1 MVVAQ
6 ECCGGMWSV
15 VGFPHVAVVEG
26 GVLLGF
32 TVLLWLKEECCWV
45 SPRAV
50 VEGGVDVHPDVWSNN
65 ITCLSGVPL
74 SYRCCH
80 TSCHTTKGTDPDD
93 PTLQVCTVGQQT
105 KCGEILC
112 TVLAR
117 SAT

>member
-1 MVVAQ
+1 MR
-6 ECCGGMWSV
+6 SV

-65 ITCLSGVPL
+65 MPLWRSIILPMLPYIVP
-74 SYRCCH
+74 H
-80 TSCHTTKGTDPDD
+80 H
-93 PTLQVCTVGQQT
+93 
-105 KCGEILC
+105 
-112 TVLAR
+112 
-117 SAT
+117 